1 VKQKARSR
9 RHTRIPVPRRDPA
22 APPGTLTAG
31 PGAEP
36 TRAQVLAYGP
46 DGVLERDQ
54 VAVEELR
61 QLRSSYPV
69 VWVSLVGVGDVE
81 AFRRIGDVFGLH
93 VLALEDMVSA
103 HQRPKAEDYE
113 QHLLVVLRHAG
124 LTPQL
129 SLQQVALVV
138 GDGFVLSVEES
149 PTEAYA
155 AIRQRI
161 REGKGR
167 IRGRGADY
175 LAHAIID
182 RTLDSYL
189 PLVEAH
195 RDQVEAL
202 EDQIFSAPDDRAIVE
217 LHAIR
222 HDLYAMRRVLTSMRD
237 AVGALARSTNATISE
252 ATRLYLR
259 DGQDHASQLLDAVDA
274 CRELSSS
281 LAELY
286 NSQLN
291 QRMNEIIKL
300 LTLISTVFIPLSFIA
315 GVYGM
320 NFDPDSSQWN
330 MPELRWRYGYPFA
343 LALMSITA
351 GGLLWFFRRKGW
363 LGAAGARGADDRGS
377 AELNH
382 QSRTAVSSSGPI
394 RSS

>member
-1 VKQKARSR
+1 M
-9 RHTRIPVPRRDPA
+9 
-22 APPGTLTAG
+22 
-31 PGAEP
+31 
-36 TRAQVLAYGP
+36 
-46 DGVLERDQ
+46 
-54 VAVEELR
+54 
-61 QLRSSYPV
+61 
-69 VWVSLVGVGDVE
+69 VWVSLAGVADTE

-93 VLALEDMVSA
+93 ALALEDMVSA

-113 QHLLVVLRHAG
+113 EHLLVVLRHAG
-124 LTPQL
+124 VSAQL

-138 GDGFVLSVEES
+138 GDGFVLSVEER

-155 AIRQRI
+155 SIRQRI

-167 IRGRGADY
+167 IRSRGADY

-182 RTLDSYL
+182 STLDSYL

-195 RDQVEAL
+195 RDQIEAI
-202 EDQIFSAPDDRAIVE
+202 EDKIFTGPDDRSIVE

-237 AVGALARSTNATISE
+237 AVGALARSSSAAISE

-281 LAELY
+281 LAELH
-286 NSQLN
+286 NARLN
-291 QRMNEIIKL
+291 HRMNEIIKL
-300 LTLISTVFIPLSFIA
+300 LTLISTIFIPLSFIA

-320 NFDPDSSQWN
+320 NFDPDYSAWN
-330 MPELRWRYGYPFA
+330 MPELRWRFGYPFA
-343 LALMSITA
+343 LALMSGTA
-351 GGLLWFFRRKGW
+351 GGLLWFFKRKGW
-363 LGAAGARGADDRGS
+363 LGSREG

-382 QSRTAVSSSGPI
+382 QSSAAVSSSGPI
-394 RSS
+394 KSS